1 MNDAAGCALRLPILL
16 SASAGAVDVI
26 GFLALGGCFTAH
38 ITGNLVVI
46 AAHYVIGGFGH
57 AGPLLAVPVFVAV
70 LAAVVLLYKAS
81 IAGTR
86 PRLKLLV
93 LMRGCYRP
101 VLDGAAGS
109 VLFVLLTRAYLYWW
123 EC

>member
-1 MNDAAGCALRLPILL
+1 MTLPGVGLRLPILL
-16 SASAGAVDVI
+16 SASAGAADVI

-46 AAHYVIGGFGH
+46 AAHYVIGGFGQ

-93 LMRGCYRP
+93 LMRGCYRR

-109 VLFVLLTRAYLYWW
+109 VLFVLLTRAWLYWW